1 VSSLIKIKVKGKIP
15 LQVYLLSCPPPIES
29 VLGGGIEESGE
40 SYGRCS
46 YGVVYLVHHT
56 CITSLESKDSDH

>member
-1 VSSLIKIKVKGKIP
+1 MLCRIRIRYTYFLVR
-15 LQVYLLSCPPPIES
+15 LLES

-46 YGVVYLVHHT
+46 YGVVYLVHHM